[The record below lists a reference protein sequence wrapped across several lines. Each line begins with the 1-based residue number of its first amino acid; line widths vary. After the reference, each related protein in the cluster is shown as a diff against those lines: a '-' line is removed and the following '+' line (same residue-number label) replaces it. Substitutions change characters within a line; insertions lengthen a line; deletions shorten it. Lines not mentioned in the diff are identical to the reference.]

1 MQNAEVILQAM
12 WKLGRNGQPLARV
25 YRQLYNEKL
34 YLAAYAKLSK
44 NEGALTKGT
53 LEDDTIDGMSLNR
66 INQIIE
72 QMRNERFKFTPSR
85 QKWIDKKN
93 QSKKRPLGIPNFT
106 DKLVAEVIR
115 GLLEAYYEPQFSDN
129 SHGFRPERGCHT
141 ALGQIRQ
148 QFKGI
153 TWYIEGDIKGCF
165 DNINHDVLMEILSK
179 KIHDNRL
186 LNLIRQ
192 GLKAGIMDDWRYE
205 ETYSGTPQGGVLSP
219 LLANIYLNELDQFIA
234 RELKPKWNK
243 GKQRQRNPEYRKYEH
258 LIWKARV
265 AQDKEEVKRLQQIQ
279 RQIPAHVVD
288 DPNFRRIK
296 YVRYADDFVIGF
308 IGTRAE
314 AQEIK
319 ETIGAFLSNV
329 LKLEMS
335 DKKTLITHART
346 EKATFLGYQM
356 NTHHQDDKIHQVT
369 RKDGITYRKRAINGS
384 TRLAVPFGLTT
395 QKAKRF
401 MKRGKPIHRPELLHS
416 SVAEIIEQYQTEYR
430 GLVEYYKYAED
441 VHELNS
447 LKYVMEQ
454 SLTKTLA
461 NKLKLSVSKVYRKYS
476 TTLEV
481 NGTTYKVLQETLQ
494 TPKGPKTFTWG
505 GIPLK
510 RHKGKIDQ
518 PLRDEI
524 RTFKWSDKSDLTTR
538 LLKGECEVCGSTVN
552 IEVHHIRRL
561 RDLKKRWKGRKEK
574 PEWVKRMIALHRKTL
589 VVCQKCHQNITA
601 FDKRQV
607 HRQKLT
613 GERSAVKVASSV
625 RRGVQRKSA
634 STVSRNPE
642 RGKKVPREGN
652 TDPHQ
657 K

>member
-1 MQNAEVILQAM
+1 MQNAENVLKAM
-12 WKLGRNGQPLARV
+12 WKLGSDGQPLARV
-25 YRQLYNEKL
+25 YRQLFNEKL
-34 YLAAYAKLSK
+34 YLAAYVKLSK

-53 LEDDTIDGMSLNR
+53 LEDDTIDGMSMDR
-66 INQIIE
+66 INRVIE
-72 QMRNERFKFTPSR
+72 QMRYERFRFTPSR
-85 QKWIDKKN
+85 REWIEKKN
-93 QSKKRPLGIPNFT
+93 SSKKRPIGIPNFT
-106 DKLVAEVIR
+106 DKLVYEVIR

-141 ALGQIRQ
+141 ALSQIRE

-153 TWYIEGDIKGCF
+153 VWYIEGDIKGCF
-165 DNINHDVLMEILSK
+165 DNINQEVMMEILSRN
-179 KIHDNRL
+179 IHDNRL

-192 GLKAGIMDDWRYE
+192 GLKAGVMDDWRYE

-234 RELKPKWNK
+234 REIKPKWTK
-243 GKQRQRNPEYRKYEH
+243 GEKRQRNSEYRKYEH
-258 LIWKARV
+258 LIRKARI

-296 YVRYADDFVIGF
+296 YVRYADDFILGF

-319 ETIGAFLSNV
+319 EAIGAFLGDV
-329 LKLEMS
+329 LKLKMS
-335 DKKTLITHART
+335 DQKTLITHART
-346 EKATFLGYQM
+346 QKATFLGYQIS
-356 NTHHQDDKIHQVT
+356 THHSNEKIHQVT
-369 RKDGITYRKRAINGS
+369 REDGITYRKRAVNGS
-384 TRLAVPFGLTT
+384 TKLGVPFGLTKE
-395 QKAKRF
+395 KAKRY
-401 MKRGKPIHRPELLHS
+401 MKRGKPIHRVELLHN

-441 VHELNS
+441 VHQLNS

-454 SLTKTLA
+454 SLTKTMA
-461 NKLKLSVSKVYRKYS
+461 HKLKMSVSKVYRKYS
-476 TTLEV
+476 TTMEV
-481 NGTTYKVLQETLQ
+481 NGTTYKVLQETLE
-494 TPKGPKTFTWG
+494 TPKGPRTFTWG

-510 RHKGKIDQ
+510 RHRGKIDQ
-518 PLRDEI
+518 PLRDKI

-538 LLKGECEVCGSTVN
+538 LLRGECEVCGSTVDL
-552 IEVHHIRRL
+552 EVHHIKRL
-561 RDLKKRWKGRKEK
+561 RDLKKRWQGRKEK

-589 VVCQKCHQNITA
+589 VVCKKCHQSITA

-607 HRQKLT
+607 RRQKLT
-613 GERSAVKVASSV
+613 GEPSAVKVASSV

-634 STVSRNPE
+634 SITSRNPE
-642 RGKKVPREGN
+642 KGKKVQREGN

>member
-1 MQNAEVILQAM
+1 
-12 WKLGRNGQPLARV
+12 
-25 YRQLYNEKL
+25 
-34 YLAAYAKLSK
+34 
-44 NEGALTKGT
+44 
-53 LEDDTIDGMSLNR
+53 
-66 INQIIE
+66 
-72 QMRNERFKFTPSR
+72 
-85 QKWIDKKN
+85 
-93 QSKKRPLGIPNFT
+93 
-106 DKLVAEVIR
+106 
-115 GLLEAYYEPQFSDN
+115 
-129 SHGFRPERGCHT
+129 
-141 ALGQIRQ
+141 
-148 QFKGI
+148 
-153 TWYIEGDIKGCF
+153 
-165 DNINHDVLMEILSK
+165 MEILSK

-192 GLKAGIMDDWRYE
+192 GLKAGVMDDWRYE

-219 LLANIYLNELDQFIA
+219 LLANIFLNELDQFIA

-258 LIWKARV
+258 LIRKARD
-265 AQDKEEVKRLQQIQ
+265 AEDKDEVKRLQQLQ

-308 IGTRAE
+308 IGTQAE

-319 ETIGAFLSNV
+319 EAIGTFLNDG

-335 DKKTLITHART
+335 DEKTLITHART
-346 EKATFLGYQM
+346 QKATFLGYQI

-369 RKDGITYRKRAINGS
+369 RKDGITYRRRAINGS
-384 TRLAVPFGLTT
+384 TRLGVPFGLTT

-401 MKRGKPIHRPELLHS
+401 MKRGKPIHRPELLHN
-416 SVAEIIEQYQTEYR
+416 SVAEIIERYQVEYR

-441 VHELNS
+441 LHVLSS

-461 NKLKLSVSKVYRKYS
+461 HKLKISVSKVYRKYS
-476 TTLEV
+476 TTMEV
-481 NGTTYKVLQETLQ
+481 DGTTYKVLQETLE
-494 TPKGPKTFTWG
+494 TPKGLKTFTWG

-524 RTFKWSDKSDLTTR
+524 RTFKWSDKSDLTMR
-538 LLKGECEVCGSTVN
+538 LLKGECEVCKSTVDL
-552 IEVHHIRRL
+552 EVHHIRRL

-574 PEWVKRMIALHRKTL
+574 PEWVKQMIALHRKTL

-601 FDKRQV
+601 SDKRQV

-634 STVSRNPE
+634 STMSRNPE